1 MILFIFL
8 IDWVVDKVD
17 SSIGFRLVGV
27 TLLLLLFS
35 DDIVVLA
42 SSCEDLEKQVQ
53 LIVDSLA

>member
-17 SSIGFRLVGV
+17 SSIGFRLVGAI
-27 TLLLLLFS
+27 LLLLLFS

>member
-27 TLLLLLFS
+27 ILLLLLFS

>member
-27 TLLLLLFS
+27 ILLLLLFS
-35 DDIVVLA
+35 DDMVVLA

>member
-27 TLLLLLFS
+27 ILLLLLFC
-35 DDIVVLA
+35 DDMVVLA